1 MTEKTKKHLVMA
13 IDLKR
18 CIGCNTCALAC
29 KVENNVPNGIW
40 WNRVLTIGGEEMD
53 TPAGV
58 YPNLEMQYLTLAC
71 QHCENAPCVKVC
83 PVGATFKREEDGVVM
98 QDYDRCIGC
107 RYCMVA
113 CPYTGVRQFNWQ
125 APEYEVDFAVG
136 GDGVPVHQKGTVEKC
151 TFCAH
156 RLVQNLL
163 PACIEICPARA
174 RHFGDLNDPDS
185 EVSKLLRERS
195 HFQLLAEKGTSPSVY
210 FLT

>member
-1 MTEKTKKHLVMA
+1 MANKRLVML

-29 KVENNVPNGIW
+29 KVENNVPNTIW

-53 TPAGV
+53 TPEGK
-58 YPNLEMQYLTLAC
+58 YPNLQMQYLTLAC
-71 QHCENAPCVKVC
+71 QHCDNPPCTKVC
-83 PVGATFKREEDGVVM
+83 PVGATYKREDDGVVI

-113 CPYTGVRQFNWQ
+113 CPYTGVRQFNWES
-125 APEYEVDFAVG
+125 PEYEVDFAVG
-136 GDGVPVHQKGTVEKC
+136 GEGVPAHQKGTVEKC
-151 TFCAH
+151 TFCFH
-156 RLVQNLL
+156 RLSQGLL
-163 PACIEICPARA
+163 PACIEVCPARA

-185 EVSKLLRERS
+185 EVSQLLRHRS
-195 HFQLLAEKGTSPSVY
+195 HFQLLAEKGTDPSVF